1 MRIIERPEVKGGFVP
16 CIECG
21 VGTRSHVLE
30 TAEYEEYEEVW
41 EDDDLQEYQG
51 RKKVEQEEEEEEDVV
66 IRYRLHNAQV
76 CMCHKCWVPRREK
89 AIGFLNKHKDDWIRD
104 GPAQMWRIKKFLKS
118 WNYYGFDDELELKYQ
133 EDIKNVR
140 TALKNSAGMS
150 EEE

>member
-16 CIECG
+16 CVECG

-41 EDDDLQEYQG
+41 EDELEEYQG
-51 RKKVEQEEEEEEDVV
+51 RKKVEEEAEDVI

-76 CMCHKCWVPRREK
+76 CMCQKCWSPKK
-89 AIGFLNKHKDDWIRD
+89 ARATAFLTRNKEEWLANAPSYIS
-104 GPAQMWRIKKFLKS
+104 RIKRFLKS
-118 WNYYGFDDELELKYQ
+118 WNHYGFDDELEVTHQ
-133 EDIKNVR
+133 EDIKSVR
-140 TALKNSAGMS
+140 TALKNSAGIS